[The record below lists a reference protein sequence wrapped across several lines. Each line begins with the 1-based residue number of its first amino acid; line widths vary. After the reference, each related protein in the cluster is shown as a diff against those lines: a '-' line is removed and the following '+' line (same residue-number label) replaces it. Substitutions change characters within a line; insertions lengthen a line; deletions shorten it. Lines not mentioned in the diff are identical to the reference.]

1 MDLSGTFW
9 FQWSVVLSRRSRYVT
24 IPLTKA
30 CVTSSFQPRKWL
42 ERRCILIPPGLGIV
56 SSLVP
61 TDSYI
66 IWEIYGRSVVRAFQC
81 VNIGPSCLGCPKL
94 DIYKQ
99 ASGGRLVTPGSVCY
113 CCFLKMKEAM
123 PPCLFKIRSRN
134 YQQFAIIFVHPCQG
148 WNTLIFQNPLAGFGA
163 LLSSDPVWVPTW
175 TDSWYDL
182 MTAWE
187 SGWVGLILGNLGLG
201 LTVLKKVLER
211 GSCLAEATVS
221 QFSTL

>member
-1 MDLSGTFW
+1 MCHF
-9 FQWSVVLSRRSRYVT
+9 
-24 IPLTKA
+24 
-30 CVTSSFQPRKWL
+30 PRPGHDW
-42 ERRCILIPPGLGIV
+42 RGAHCILIPPGLGNPPTV

-61 TDSYI
+61 TDAYI
-66 IWEIYGRSVVRAFQC
+66 IWEIYGRSVVRAFAVLTLGPAWVVPNSTSTSRQAVEDYSPQAVC
-81 VNIGPSCLGCPKL
+81 VIVAFSKWKKLCRHACSRSGPETTSSL
-94 DIYKQ
+94 
-99 ASGGRLVTPGSVCY
+99 RLY
-113 CCFLKMKEAM
+113 
-123 PPCLFKIRSRN
+123 
-134 YQQFAIIFVHPCQG
+134 AIIFVHPFQG